1 MINKFITITLLLITQ
16 LTYAQAYDPQRILNL
31 DPKVMGLASCAGSLN
46 ANHVNN
52 YANELYSV
60 EQLKD
65 AYHINS
71 LGIEIAIA
79 SKGQA
84 HYLTHV
90 ADYASLIEDGYE
102 ATINEL
108 TNGTFDWDSQTELDY
123 CQVKLFEYVVQPPRS
138 AMWVG
143 DFEKFRQITKDQTS
157 KAVDFLVQIL
167 ENY

>member
-1 MINKFITITLLLITQ
+1 MIKYLTVILLLVTQ

-31 DPKVMGLASCAGSLN
+31 DPKVMGLAGCAGSIN

-52 YANELYSV
+52 YANGLYTV

-84 HYLTHV
+84 HYIRHV
-90 ADYASLIEDGYE
+90 GDYAALIEDGYE
-102 ATINEL
+102 QTINQL
-108 TNGTFDWDSQTELDY
+108 TNGTFTWDSQSELDY
-123 CQVKLFEYVVQPPRS
+123 CQIKLFEYIARPPRS

-143 DFEKFRQITKDQTS
+143 DFEKFRQLTKDQTS
-157 KAVDFLVQIL
+157 QSVDLLVQIL